1 MYETAVAV
9 LLYAC
14 SMLASQKIKTE
25 KKNLTAIA
33 AGAFVTAVVSLLLQL
48 GGLTRLALLSVP
60 AGQAVFSVILLI
72 YRKTEELGRMI
83 PFMLS
88 ADGPVLMP
96 LLSDSF
102 QYTYALFAVLISFL
116 ILAGIH
122 ETIIKDEDVREIEEN
137 RKRLLTEWLPCAS
150 LLLQIPLLITS
161 AQGSVLVTMICLSLM
176 LAWHILFLMMSLILR
191 KLFLT
196 AEEAEL
202 AARWQSD
209 ATTFMNQI
217 RSQRHDYNLHLHA
230 ISGLIAGG
238 EYEKCR
244 EYADTLISE
253 AADIND
259 IMPVYDAAVG
269 SMLYSL
275 REEARSIGS
284 DIYYDIR
291 YDMQDII
298 CSSYE
303 LNRIIGNLLRN
314 SIDALQSEEDKKYGI
329 RLNIFRRRGNTVI
342 ISENR
347 FTGDPAEI
355 AAVFELGYSTKKGHE
370 GIGLPMVQ
378 KTVKRYGG
386 RVYPEFGENTIRFV
400 VNVPNRVTLQKGDV
414 QS

>member
-14 SMLASQKIKTE
+14 SMLTSQKIKTE

-33 AGAFVTAVVSLLLQL
+33 AGAFVTAVVSLLLHL
-48 GGLTRLALLSVP
+48 SGHSRLALLSVP
-60 AGQAVFSVILLI
+60 AGQAVFLIITLI
-72 YRKTEELGRMI
+72 YRQTDETGKMI
-83 PFMLS
+83 PVMLS
-88 ADGPVLMP
+88 ADGPVLVP

-122 ETIIKDEDVREIEEN
+122 EEIVRDESGREIEEN
-137 RKRLLTEWLPCAS
+137 RKWMIADWLPCAS
-150 LLLQIPLLITS
+150 LLIQIPLLIPS
-161 AQGSVLVTMICLSLM
+161 VQGSTLVTVICLSLM
-176 LAWHILFLMMSLILR
+176 LAGHILFLMMSLILR

-196 AEEAEL
+196 GEEAEL

-217 RSQRHDYNLHLHA
+217 RSQRHDCSLHLHA

-275 REEARSIGS
+275 RE
-284 DIYYDIR
+284 
-291 YDMQDII
+291 
-298 CSSYE
+298 
-303 LNRIIGNLLRN
+303 
-314 SIDALQSEEDKKYGI
+314 
-329 RLNIFRRRGNTVI
+329 
-342 ISENR
+342 
-347 FTGDPAEI
+347 
-355 AAVFELGYSTKKGHE
+355 
-370 GIGLPMVQ
+370 
-378 KTVKRYGG
+378 
-386 RVYPEFGENTIRFV
+386 
-400 VNVPNRVTLQKGDV
+400 
-414 QS
+414 